1 MRKSIYIPFAKA
13 MPNIATIDK
22 DPCVYIQSGGKKCG
36 ACVKFCE
43 ANAIDFN
50 QADQVIELK
59 VGTIILAT
67 GYSLLDPSKIPQYG
81 YGKYDNVITG
91 LEFERITCVLMAT
104 ATGAATVINA
114 MRLGERVALIGM
126 SFADLMGKL
135 NEHKALLLQ

>member
-1 MRKSIYIPFAKA
+1 MRKAIYIPYAQA

-36 ACVKFCE
+36 ACIKFCE

-91 LEFERITCVLMAT
+91 LEFERITCAHGHSHWSRYSYQCHE
-104 ATGAATVINA
+104 AGRKGGANRNEFR
-114 MRLGERVALIGM
+114 RLDGET
-126 SFADLMGKL
+126 
-135 NEHKALLLQ
+135 